1 MKLFGR
7 EVEGF
12 PKALVVLAAV
22 LLVSSGLCGLQWAI
36 SMGSQRD
43 ASGLIPLG
51 ILELV
56 AIFVSAAGI
65 VVVLLLW
72 AVSAVYARF
81 GKTPKNEV
89 QKHAKNRR
97 TEFYVVKQPQAIHVE
112 NSSSNLT
119 PH

>member
-1 MKLFGR
+1 VKLFGR

-89 QKHAKNRR
+89 QKLFDGGDETKHDD
-97 TEFYVVKQPQAIHVE
+97 E
-112 NSSSNLT
+112 L
-119 PH
+119 